1 MSYIIQD
8 SIKELKLHNAKKR
21 EDHIEKLLDYYNGND
36 TANYISK
43 MFSAAA
49 FSEIPPVET
58 NITRKFINKMSR
70 IYTIGANRN
79 VGDKYDDLTI
89 LKATRMK
96 HIERMTRLC
105 GTIATR
111 VVWNE
116 GETPYYDYRPIYFF
130 HVFFDNDPF
139 VPTAI
144 TYPMLQPV
152 EDSSQ
157 VQKLMYAYWD
167 AERYIHMDEDGAVIE
182 EIPHTYGVLP
192 FVFTHRENQT
202 DSFYVEG
209 ANDIINANEHVNI
222 AMTEMQ
228 LGLRF
233 QMFGQPVMIGAE
245 MGNKQR
251 TGSDVTLELPEGSTY
266 DIVAPQGNVQ
276 NVIENIKFLVELV
289 AQNNH
294 LWVQWSEQGGE
305 VPSGISL
312 MIKDMERTEDYQD
325 DLALWKMYEEEL
337 YEVER
342 RIASSFGVS
351 LPNDLGLD
359 FKEPEYPKTV
369 QDQILWDKHRLE
381 MNLIDEVGLLME
393 YNQDL
398 TTEQAELTIASNKQR
413 NEKLSIFARARQA
426 AQETVPVRPGIA
438 GQNNGLSR

>member
-1 MSYIIQD
+1 MMDLLQE
-8 SIKELKLHNAKKR
+8 SIRQLKLHNAKKR
-21 EDHIEKLLDYYNGND
+21 ENHVEKLLDYYNGNN
-36 TANYISK
+36 TSHYISR
-43 MFSAAA
+43 MFSSAV
-49 FSEIPPVET
+49 FNEIPIVES

-79 VGDKYDDLTI
+79 AGDQYDILT
-89 LKATRMK
+89 KMKSARMK
-96 HIERMTRLC
+96 HIERMTRLV

-111 VVWNE
+111 VVWSE
-116 GETPYYDYRPIYFF
+116 GDTPYFDYRPIYFF
-130 HVFFDNDPF
+130 HVFFHDDPF
-139 VPTAI
+139 VPSAI
-144 TYPMLQPV
+144 SYPILQPV

-157 VQKLMYAYWD
+157 VEKLQYAYWD
-167 AERYIHMDEDGAVIE
+167 AEKYVQMDEDGNVLN

-209 ANDIINANEHVNI
+209 ANDIINANEHINI
-222 AMTEMQ
+222 GMTEMQ

-233 QMFGQPVMIGAE
+233 QMFGQPVMTGAE
-245 MGNKQR
+245 MGNNQR

-266 DIVAPQGNVQ
+266 EIVAPQGNVTG
-276 NVIENIKFLVELV
+276 VIENIKFLVELV

-312 MIKDMERTEDYQD
+312 MIKDLERTEDYQD
-325 DLALWKMYEEEL
+325 DLALWKMYEEDF
-337 YEVER
+337 YRVER
-342 RIASSFGVS
+342 QIASSFGVS
-351 LPNDLGLD
+351 LPADLGLD

-393 YNQDL
+393 YNNDL
-398 TTEQAELTIASNKQR
+398 TLEQAELSIASNKQR
-413 NEKLSIFARARQA
+413 NEKLSIFEKARQV
-426 AQETVPVRPGIA
+426 AQRTSEV
-438 GQNNGLSR
+438 

>member
-1 MSYIIQD
+1 MIDLIQE
-8 SIKELKLHNAKKR
+8 SIKNLKLINAKKR
-21 EDHIEKLLDYYNGND
+21 ERHVEKLLDYYNGNN
-36 TANYISK
+36 TAHYISR
-43 MFSAAA
+43 MFSSAV
-49 FSEIPPVET
+49 FNEIPLVET

-79 VGDKYDDLTI
+79 AGDRYDQLTT
-89 LKATRMK
+89 LKSARMK
-96 HIERMTRLC
+96 HVERMTRLC
-105 GTIATR
+105 GTLATR

-116 GETPYYDYRPIYFF
+116 GEAPYFDYRPVYFF
-130 HVFFDNDPF
+130 HVFFNDDPF
-139 VPTAI
+139 VPSAI
-144 TYPMLQPV
+144 SYPLLQPV
-152 EDSSQ
+152 EDSSRVEKMQ
-157 VQKLMYAYWD
+157 YAYWD
-167 AERYIHMDEDGAVIE
+167 DKKYVHMDEDGAILN
-182 EIPHTYGVLP
+182 EIPHSYGVLP

-209 ANDIINANEHVNI
+209 ANDIISANEHINI

-233 QMFGQPVMIGAE
+233 QMFGQPVMTGAE

-266 DIVAPQGNVQ
+266 QIVAPQGNVEG
-276 NVIENIKFLVELV
+276 VIENVKFLVELV

-312 MIKDMERTEDYQD
+312 MIKDLERTEDYQD
-325 DLALWKMYEEEL
+325 DLALWKMYEEEF
-337 YEVER
+337 YRVER
-342 RIASSFGVS
+342 QIASSFGVS

-381 MNLIDEVGLLME
+381 LNLIDETGLLLE
-393 YNQDL
+393 YNNDL
-398 TTEQAELTIASNKQR
+398 SQEQAELIIASNKQR
-413 NEKLSIFARARQA
+413 NQKLSIFEKAREA
-426 AQETVPVRPGIA
+426 AQRTP
-438 GQNNGLSR
+438 QL

>member
-1 MSYIIQD
+1 MIDLIQE
-8 SIKELKLHNAKKR
+8 SIKELKLHTAKRR

-36 TANYISK
+36 TANYIAK

-49 FSEIPPVET
+49 FSEIPPVEA
-58 NITRKFINKMSR
+58 NITRRFINKMSR

-79 VGDKYDDLTI
+79 VNDRYTDLTI
-89 LKATRMK
+89 MKAARMK

-116 GETPYYDYRPIYFF
+116 AESPYFDYRPIYFF
-130 HVFFDNDPF
+130 HVFFNDDPF
-139 VPTAI
+139 VPSAI
-144 TYPMLQPV
+144 TYPLLQPV
-152 EDSSQ
+152 EDSSK
-157 VQKLMYAYWD
+157 VEKLQYAYWD
-167 AERYIHMDEDGAVIE
+167 AEKYVHMDEDMTILN
-182 EIPHTYGVLP
+182 EIPHNYGVLP

-209 ANDIINANEHVNI
+209 ANDIISANEHVNI

-233 QMFGQPVMIGAE
+233 QMFGQPVMVGAE

-266 DIVAPQGNVQ
+266 DIVAPQGNVEG
-276 NVIENIKFLVELV
+276 VIENIKFLVELA

-312 MIKDMERTEDYQD
+312 MIKDLERTEDYQD
-325 DLALWKMYEEEL
+325 DLALWKMYEEDI
-337 YEVER
+337 YEIEK
-342 RIASSFGVS
+342 RIASSFNIS
-351 LPNDLGLD
+351 LPDSVGID

-381 MNLIDEVGLLME
+381 LNLIDETGLLME
-393 YNQDL
+393 YNNDL
-398 TTEQAELTIASNKQR
+398 TQEQAELTIASNKQR
-413 NEKLSIFARARQA
+413 NEKLSIFEKARQV
-426 AQETVPVRPGIA
+426 AQETPG
-438 GQNNGLSR
+438 L

>member
-1 MSYIIQD
+1 MNIITEA
-8 SIKELKLHNAKKR
+8 IKELKLQNAKGRSK
-21 EDHIEKLLDYYNGND
+21 HIERLLDYYNGNN
-36 TANYISK
+36 TKQYIDA
-43 MFSAAA
+43 MFSAEA
-49 FSEIPPVET
+49 FSEIPPVEA

-70 IYTIGANRN
+70 IYTIGATRN
-79 VGDKYDDLTI
+79 VNEKYDILTA
-89 LKATRMK
+89 LKGARMK

-116 GETPYYDYRPIYFF
+116 GESPYYDYRPIYFF
-130 HVFFDNDPF
+130 HVFFDDDPF
-139 VPTAI
+139 VPSAI
-144 TYPMLQPV
+144 TYPIIQPV
-152 EDSSQ
+152 EDSS
-157 VQKLMYAYWD
+157 KAEELTYAYWD
-167 AERYIHMDEDGAVIE
+167 NERYMLTN
-182 EIPHTYGVLP
+182 EIGNTIIDTPHNYGILP

-209 ANDIINANEHVNI
+209 ANDIINANEHINI

-233 QMFGQPVMIGAE
+233 QMFGQPVMVGAE
-245 MGNKQR
+245 MGNRQR

-266 DIVAPQGNVQ
+266 DIVAPQGNVAV
-276 NVIENIKFLVELV
+276 VIENVKFLVELV

-312 MIKDMERTEDYQD
+312 MIKDLERTEDYQD
-325 DLALWKMYEEEL
+325 DLALWKMYEEDF
-337 YEVER
+337 YKVER
-342 RIASSFGVS
+342 QIASSFGTS
-351 LPNDLGLD
+351 LPAELGLD

-393 YNQDL
+393 YNNDL
-398 TTEQAELTIASNKQR
+398 NLEQAELTIASNKQR
-413 NEKLSIFARARQA
+413 NEKLSIFEKARQV
-426 AQETVPVRPGIA
+426 AQRTTEV
-438 GQNNGLSR
+438 

>member
-1 MSYIIQD
+1 MDLIQE
-8 SIKELKLHNAKKR
+8 SIKELKLHNAKRR

-43 MFSAAA
+43 MFSGSA

-70 IYTIGANRN
+70 IYTIGATRN
-79 VGDKYDDLTI
+79 VNDKYDELTG
-89 LKATRMK
+89 LKNARMK

-105 GTIATR
+105 GTVATR
-111 VVWNE
+111 VVMVDSD
-116 GETPYYDYRPIYFF
+116 TPYFDYRPVYFF
-130 HVFFDNDPF
+130 HAGFGDDPF
-139 VPTAI
+139 VPKSI
-144 TYPMLQPV
+144 SYPVLQPV
-152 EDSSQ
+152 EDTSK
-157 VQKLMYAYWD
+157 VEKLQYAYWD
-167 AERYIHMDEDGAVIE
+167 KEKYILMDEDGFVLD
-182 EIPHTYGVLP
+182 EIPHNYGVLP
-192 FVFTHRENQT
+192 FIFTHRENQT

-209 ANDIINANEHVNI
+209 ANDIVNANEHVNI

-233 QMFGQPVMIGAE
+233 QMFGQPVMTGAE

-266 DIVAPQGNVQ
+266 EIVAPQGNVEG
-276 NVIENIKFLVELV
+276 VIENVKFLVELV

-312 MIKDMERTEDYQD
+312 MIKDLERTEDYQD
-325 DLALWKMYEEEL
+325 DLELWRMYEDDL
-337 YEVER
+337 YIVER
-342 RIASSFGVS
+342 QIAASFGVS
-351 LPNDLGLD
+351 LPKDLGLD

-381 MNLIDEVGLLME
+381 LNLVNETELLME
-393 YNQDL
+393 YNNDL
-398 TTEQAELTIASNKQR
+398 TQEQAELTIASNKQR
-413 NEKLSIFARARQA
+413 NQKLSIFEKARQA
-426 AQETVPVRPGIA
+426 AQRTAEV
-438 GQNNGLSR
+438 

>member
-1 MSYIIQD
+1 MMDLIKE
-8 SIKELKLHNAKKR
+8 SIKELKLNNAKQR
-21 EDHIEKLLDYYNGND
+21 EDHIEKLLDYYNGNN
-36 TANYISK
+36 TSAYIQN
-43 MFSAAA
+43 MFSGQA
-49 FSEIPPVET
+49 FREIPPVET

-70 IYTIGANRN
+70 VYTVGANRN
-79 VGDKYDDLTI
+79 VNDRYDELTI

-111 VVWNE
+111 VVWSE
-116 GETPYYDYRPIYFF
+116 GETPYFDYRPVYFF
-130 HVFFDNDPF
+130 HVFFGDDPF

-152 EDSSQ
+152 EDSSR
-157 VQKLMYAYWD
+157 VEKLHYAYWD
-167 AERYIHMDEDGAVIE
+167 AEKYVHMDEDGAVLN
-182 EIPHTYGVLP
+182 EIPHSYGVLP

-209 ANDIINANEHVNI
+209 ANDIVNANEHINI

-266 DIVAPQGNVQ
+266 DIVAPHGNVEA
-276 NVIENIKFLVELV
+276 VIENVKFLCELV

-294 LWVQWSEQGGE
+294 LFVQWADQGGE

-312 MIKDMERTEDYQD
+312 MIKDLERTEDYQD
-325 DLALWKMYEEEL
+325 DLALWKLYEEDL
-337 YEVER
+337 YRVER
-342 RIASSFGVS
+342 QIAKSFGVN
-351 LPNDLGLD
+351 LPSQLGLD

-381 MNLIDEVGLLME
+381 LNLIDEVGLLLE
-393 YNQDL
+393 YNNDL
-398 TTEQAELTIASNKQR
+398 TPEQAELTIASNKQR
-413 NEKLSIFARARQA
+413 NQKLSIFEKAREA
-426 AQETVPVRPGIA
+426 AQRTPE
-438 GQNNGLSR
+438 L

>member
-1 MSYIIQD
+1 MIDLIQD

-43 MFSAAA
+43 MFAGSA

-70 IYTIGANRN
+70 IYTIGAIRN
-79 VGDKYDDLTI
+79 VNDKYDELTI
-89 LKATRMK
+89 LKNARMK

-111 VVWNE
+111 VVMVD
-116 GETPYYDYRPIYFF
+116 GDMPYFDYRPIYFF
-130 HVFFDNDPF
+130 HVGFEDDPF
-139 VPTAI
+139 TPKSI
-144 TYPMLQPV
+144 SYPVLQPV
-152 EDSSQ
+152 EDTSK
-157 VQKLMYAYWD
+157 VQKLQYAYWD
-167 AERYIHMDEDGAVIE
+167 KERYLLMDEDGIILD
-182 EIPHTYGVLP
+182 EIPHNYGVLP
-192 FVFTHRENQT
+192 FIFTHRENQT

-209 ANDIINANEHVNI
+209 ANDIVNANEHINI

-233 QMFGQPVMIGAE
+233 QMFGQPVMTGAE

-266 DIVAPQGNVQ
+266 EIVAPQGNVEG
-276 NVIENIKFLVELV
+276 VIENVKFLVELV

-312 MIKDMERTEDYQD
+312 MIKDLERSEDYQD
-325 DLALWKMYEEEL
+325 DLELWRMYEYEL
-337 YEVER
+337 YRVER
-342 RIASSFGVS
+342 QVAASLGVS
-351 LPNDLGLD
+351 LPGDLGLD

-381 MNLIDEVGLLME
+381 LNLINEIGLLIE
-393 YNQDL
+393 YNNDL
-398 TTEQAELTIASNKQR
+398 TQEQAELTIASNKQR
-413 NEKLSIFARARQA
+413 NQKLSIFEKARQA
-426 AQETVPVRPGIA
+426 AQRTAEV
-438 GQNNGLSR
+438 

>member
-1 MSYIIQD
+1 MDLIQE

-36 TANYISK
+36 TANYISR
-43 MFSAAA
+43 MFAGSA

-70 IYTIGANRN
+70 IYTIGAIRN
-79 VGDKYDDLTI
+79 VNDRYTALTT
-89 LKATRMK
+89 LKSARMK

-116 GETPYYDYRPIYFF
+116 GTKAPSFDYRPVYFF
-130 HVFFDNDPF
+130 HVFFGDDPF
-139 VPTAI
+139 VPIAI
-144 TYPMLQPV
+144 SYPMLQPV
-152 EDSSQ
+152 EDSSK
-157 VQKLMYAYWD
+157 VEKLQYAYWD
-167 AERYIHMDEDGAVIE
+167 AEKYVHMDEDGNVLN
-182 EIPHTYGVLP
+182 EIPHNYGVLP

-209 ANDIINANEHVNI
+209 ANDIVNANEHVNI

-233 QMFGQPVMIGAE
+233 QMFGQPVMTGAE

-251 TGSDVTLELPEGSTY
+251 TGSDVTLELPEGATY
-266 DIVAPQGNVQ
+266 DIVAPQGNVEG
-276 NVIENIKFLVELV
+276 VIENVKFLVELV

-312 MIKDMERTEDYQD
+312 MIKDLERTEDYQD
-325 DLALWKMYEEEL
+325 DLALWKMYEEDF
-337 YEVER
+337 YTVER
-342 RIASSFGVS
+342 QIASTFGVS
-351 LPNDLGLD
+351 LPEEMGLD

-381 MNLIDEVGLLME
+381 LNLIDEVGLLLE
-393 YNQDL
+393 YNNDL
-398 TTEQAELTIASNKQR
+398 NREQAELTIASNKQR
-413 NEKLSIFARARQA
+413 NQKLSIFEKAREA
-426 AQETVPVRPGIA
+426 AQRTTE
-438 GQNNGLSR
+438 L

>member
-1 MSYIIQD
+1 MVDLIQE
-8 SIKELKLHNAKKR
+8 SIKELKLYNSKKR
-21 EDHIEKLLDYYNGND
+21 EKHIERLLDYYNGNN
-36 TANYISK
+36 TASYISK
-43 MFSAAA
+43 MFSPAV
-49 FSEIPPVET
+49 FNEIPIVET
-58 NITRKFINKMSR
+58 NITRKLINKMSR

-79 VGDKYDDLTI
+79 VSDKYNDLTI
-89 LKATRMK
+89 MKSARMK

-116 GETPYYDYRPIYFF
+116 GDNSPYYDYRPIYFF
-130 HVFFDNDPF
+130 HVFFNDDPF
-139 VPTAI
+139 VPSAI
-144 TYPMLQPV
+144 TYPILQPI
-152 EDSSQ
+152 EDSSKI
-157 VQKLMYAYWD
+157 QKLHYAYWD
-167 AERYIHMDEDGAVIE
+167 NKKYMSMDEDGNILA
-182 EIPHTYGVLP
+182 EIPHSYGVLP

-209 ANDIINANEHVNI
+209 ANDIINANEHINI

-233 QMFGQPVMIGAE
+233 QMFGQPVMTGAE
-245 MGNKQR
+245 MGNNQR

-266 DIVAPQGNVQ
+266 QIVAPQGNVEG
-276 NVIENIKFLVELV
+276 VIENVKFLVELV

-312 MIKDMERTEDYQD
+312 MIKDLERTEDYQD
-325 DLALWKMYEEEL
+325 DLALWKMYEDDF

-342 RIASSFGVS
+342 KIASSFGVT

-381 MNLIDEVGLLME
+381 LNLIDETGLLLE
-393 YNQDL
+393 YNNDL
-398 TTEQAELTIASNKQR
+398 SQEQAELTIASNKQR
-413 NEKLSIFARARQA
+413 NQKLSIFEKAREA
-426 AQETVPVRPGIA
+426 AQRTP
-438 GQNNGLSR
+438 QL

>member
-1 MSYIIQD
+1 MNIIEE
-8 SIKELKLHNAKKR
+8 SIKGQKLLNAKKR
-21 EDHIEKLLDYYNGND
+21 GKHIEKLLDYYNGNN
-36 TANYISK
+36 TKQYIEQ
-43 MFSAAA
+43 MFSASA
-49 FSEIPPVET
+49 FSEIPPVES

-79 VGDKYDDLTI
+79 VGDKYNELTI
-89 LKATRMK
+89 MKSARMK
-96 HIERMTRLC
+96 HVERMTRLC

-116 GETPYYDYRPIYFF
+116 GDNSPYYDYRPVYFF
-130 HVFFDNDPF
+130 HVFFNDDPF

-144 TYPMLQPV
+144 TYPIIQPV
-152 EDSSQ
+152 EDSS
-157 VQKLMYAYWD
+157 KAEELTYAYWD
-167 AERYIHMDEDGAVIE
+167 DKKYMVTNEDGKTILE
-182 EIPHTYGVLP
+182 TSHGYGILP

-245 MGNKQR
+245 MGNRQR

-266 DIVAPQGNVQ
+266 DIVAPQGSVEG
-276 NVIENIKFLVELV
+276 VIENIKFLVELV

-305 VPSGISL
+305 VPSGVSM
-312 MIKDMERTEDYQD
+312 MIKDLERTEDYQD
-325 DLALWKMYEEEL
+325 DLALWKMYEEDF
-337 YEVER
+337 YRVER
-342 RIASSFGVS
+342 QIASSFGVS

-381 MNLIDEVGLLME
+381 LNLIDETGLLLE
-393 YNQDL
+393 YNNDL
-398 TTEQAELTIASNKQR
+398 SQEQAELTIASNKQR
-413 NEKLSIFARARQA
+413 NQKLSIFEKAREA
-426 AQETVPVRPGIA
+426 AQRTPS
-438 GQNNGLSR
+438 L

>member
-1 MSYIIQD
+1 MIDQVQE
-8 SIKELKLHNAKKR
+8 SIKELKLQNAKKR
-21 EDHIEKLLDYYNGND
+21 EDHLEKLLDYYNGNN
-36 TANYISK
+36 TANYIAK
-43 MFSAAA
+43 MFSGQV
-49 FSEIPPVET
+49 FREIPPVET

-79 VGDKYDDLTI
+79 AGNKYDSLAK
-89 LKATRMK
+89 LKSTRMK

-111 VVWNE
+111 IIWYE
-116 GETPYYDYRPIYFF
+116 GEGSPYYDYRPVYFF
-130 HVFFDNDPF
+130 HVFFDDDPF
-139 VPTAI
+139 VPSAI
-144 TYPMLQPV
+144 TYPLLQPV
-152 EDSSQ
+152 EDSSR
-157 VQKLMYAYWD
+157 VEKLTYAYWD
-167 AERYIHMDEDGAVIE
+167 AEKYMLMDEDGGVIDE
-182 EIPHTYGVLP
+182 MPHNYGTLP

-209 ANDIINANEHVNI
+209 ANDIMNANEHINI

-233 QMFGQPVMIGAE
+233 QMFGQPVMTGAE

-266 DIVAPQGNVQ
+266 QIVAPQGNVEG
-276 NVIENIKFLVELV
+276 VIENVKFLVELV

-312 MIKDMERTEDYQD
+312 MIKDLERTEDYQD
-325 DLALWKMYEEEL
+325 DLALWKMYEEDL
-337 YEVER
+337 FRVER
-342 RIASSFGVS
+342 QIASSFGVS
-351 LPNDLGLD
+351 LPEKLGLD

-381 MNLIDEVGLLME
+381 LNLIDETQLLLE
-393 YNQDL
+393 YNKDL
-398 TTEQAELTIASNKQR
+398 TQEQAELTIASNKQR
-413 NEKLSIFARARQA
+413 NQKLSIFEKAREA
-426 AQETVPVRPGIA
+426 AQRTPS
-438 GQNNGLSR
+438 L

>member
-1 MSYIIQD
+1 MIDLVQE

-36 TANYISK
+36 TANYIAK
-43 MFSAAA
+43 MFSASA
-49 FSEIPPVET
+49 FSEIPPVES

-79 VGDKYDDLTI
+79 VSDKYDSLTA
-89 LKATRMK
+89 LKPARMK

-111 VVWNE
+111 VVWSE
-116 GETPYYDYRPIYFF
+116 GETPYFDYRPVYFF
-130 HVFFDNDPF
+130 HVFFNDDPF
-139 VPTAI
+139 VPSAI
-144 TYPMLQPV
+144 SYPILQPV
-152 EDSSQ
+152 EDSSK
-157 VQKLMYAYWD
+157 VEKLQYAYWD
-167 AERYIHMDEDGAVIE
+167 DKKYVHMDEDGNVMA
-182 EIPHTYGVLP
+182 EIPHNYGVLP
-192 FVFTHRENQT
+192 FVFTHRESQT

-209 ANDIINANEHVNI
+209 ANDLINANEHVNI

-233 QMFGQPVMIGAE
+233 QMFGQPVMTGAE
-245 MGNKQR
+245 MGNRQR

-266 DIVAPQGNVQ
+266 QIVAPQGNV
-276 NVIENIKFLVELV
+276 NEVIENIKFLVELV

-312 MIKDMERTEDYQD
+312 KIKDLERTEDYQD
-325 DLALWKMYEEEL
+325 DLALWKMYEEDI
-337 YEVER
+337 YAVEKQ
-342 RIASSFGVS
+342 IASSFNVS
-351 LPNDLGLD
+351 LPSDLNLD

-381 MNLIDEVGLLME
+381 LNLITETELLLE
-393 YNQDL
+393 YNNDL
-398 TTEQAELTIASNKQR
+398 TQEQAELIIASNKQR
-413 NEKLSIFARARQA
+413 NQKLSIFERAREA
-426 AQETVPVRPGIA
+426 AQRTPSI
-438 GQNNGLSR
+438 

>member
-1 MSYIIQD
+1 MNII
-8 SIKELKLHNAKKR
+8 SETIKNLKLHNAKSR
-21 EDHIEKLLDYYNGND
+21 ENHIEKLLDYYNGND
-36 TANYISK
+36 TANYIKK
-43 MFSAAA
+43 MFSGAA

-70 IYTIGANRN
+70 IYTIGATRN
-79 VGDKYDDLTI
+79 AGDKYSELTTI
-89 LKATRMK
+89 KDARMK

-116 GETPYYDYRPIYFF
+116 SDSPSFDYRPIYFF
-130 HVFFDNDPF
+130 HVFFGDDPF
-139 VPTAI
+139 VPTALS
-144 TYPMLQPV
+144 YPILQPV
-152 EDSSQ
+152 EDSSK
-157 VQKLMYAYWD
+157 VEKLTYAYWD
-167 AERYIHMDEDGAVIE
+167 AERYISMYEDETIIA
-182 EIPHTYGVLP
+182 EIPHNYGVLP

-202 DSFYVEG
+202 DRFYVEG

-233 QMFGQPVMIGAE
+233 QMFGQPVMVGAE

-251 TGSDVTLELPEGSTY
+251 TGSDVTLELPEGSIY
-266 DIVAPQGNVQ
+266 DIVAPQGNVA

-312 MIKDMERTEDYQD
+312 MIKDLERTEDYLD
-325 DLALWKMYEEEL
+325 DLALWRMYEEDL
-337 YEVER
+337 YGVER
-342 RIASSFGVS
+342 KIAKSFGVS
-351 LPNDLGLD
+351 LPDDLGLD

-381 MNLIDEVGLLME
+381 MNLINEVGLLME
-393 YNQDL
+393 YNNDL
-398 TTEQAELTIASNKQR
+398 TLEQAELSIAGNKQR
-413 NEKLSIFARARQA
+413 NEKLSIFEKARQVS
-426 AQETVPVRPGIA
+426 QRTNEV
-438 GQNNGLSR
+438 

>member
-1 MSYIIQD
+1 MNIITE
-8 SIKELKLHNAKKR
+8 SIKELKLQNAKKR
-21 EDHIEKLLDYYNGND
+21 SKHIEKLLDYYNGND
-36 TANYISK
+36 TKQYIDH
-43 MFSAAA
+43 MFSGDA
-49 FSEIPPVET
+49 FREIPPVET

-79 VGDKYDDLTI
+79 VSSKYDDLTT
-89 LKATRMK
+89 LKGARMK

-116 GETPYYDYRPIYFF
+116 GETPYFDYRPVYFF
-130 HVFFDNDPF
+130 HVFFDDDPF
-139 VPTAI
+139 VPSAI
-144 TYPMLQPV
+144 SYPILQPV
-152 EDSSQ
+152 RDSSMAEE
-157 VQKLMYAYWD
+157 LTYAYWD
-167 AERYIHMDEDGAVIE
+167 AEKYMLTEENGKVITE
-182 EIPHTYGVLP
+182 KPHNYGVLP

-202 DSFYVEG
+202 DDFYVEG
-209 ANDIINANEHVNI
+209 ANDIINANEHMNI

-233 QMFGQPVMIGAE
+233 QMFGQPVMTGAE

-266 DIVAPQGNVQ
+266 QIVAPQGNVEG
-276 NVIENIKFLVELV
+276 VIENVKFLVELV

-312 MIKDMERTEDYQD
+312 MIKDLERTEDYQD
-325 DLALWKMYEEEL
+325 DLALWKMYEEDL
-337 YEVER
+337 YQVER
-342 RIASSFGVS
+342 QIASSFGVS
-351 LPNDLGLD
+351 LPSDLGLD

-381 MNLIDEVGLLME
+381 LNLIDETQLLLE
-393 YNQDL
+393 YNNDL
-398 TTEQAELTIASNKQR
+398 TQEQAELIIASNKQR
-413 NEKLSIFARARQA
+413 NQKLSIFEKAREA
-426 AQETVPVRPGIA
+426 AQRTPSI
-438 GQNNGLSR
+438 

>member
-1 MSYIIQD
+1 MNYIIQE
-8 SIKELKLHNAKKR
+8 SIKELKLYNAKKR
-21 EDHIEKLLDYYNGND
+21 EKHIEKLLDYYNGNN
-36 TANYISK
+36 TTHYISK
-43 MFSAAA
+43 MFSAAV
-49 FSEIPPVET
+49 FNEIPLTEV
-58 NITRKFINKMSR
+58 NITRRFINKMSR

-79 VGDKYDDLTI
+79 VGERYDDLTI
-89 LKATRMK
+89 LKPARMK
-96 HIERMTRLC
+96 HVERMTRLV
-105 GTIATR
+105 GTLATR

-116 GETPYYDYRPIYFF
+116 GDSPYFDYRPVYFF
-130 HVFFDNDPF
+130 HVFFDDDPF

-144 TYPMLQPV
+144 TYPILQPV
-152 EDSSQ
+152 EDSSKIE
-157 VQKLMYAYWD
+157 KLQYAYWD
-167 AERYIHMDEDGAVIE
+167 AEKYVHMDEDGDIMA

-233 QMFGQPVMIGAE
+233 QMFGQPVMTGAE
-245 MGNKQR
+245 MGNNQR

-266 DIVAPQGNVQ
+266 DIVAPAGNVAG
-276 NVIENIKFLVELV
+276 VIENIKFLVELV

-294 LWVQWSEQGGE
+294 LWVHWSEQGGE

-312 MIKDMERTEDYQD
+312 MIKDLERTEDYQD
-325 DLALWKMYEEEL
+325 DLALWNMYEEDI
-337 YEVER
+337 YRVER
-342 RIASSFGVS
+342 KIASSFGVS
-351 LPNDLGLD
+351 LPDDLGLD

-398 TTEQAELTIASNKQR
+398 TLEQAELTIASNKQR
-413 NEKLSIFARARQA
+413 NEKLSIFEKARQA
-426 AQETVPVRPGIA
+426 AERTAPVQAGIA
-438 GQNNGLSR
+438 GQNNGLPR

>member
-1 MSYIIQD
+1 MNIIEE
-8 SIKELKLHNAKKR
+8 SIKGQKLLNAKKR
-21 EDHIEKLLDYYNGND
+21 GKHIEKLLDYYNGNN
-36 TANYISK
+36 TKQYIEQ
-43 MFSAAA
+43 MFSASA
-49 FSEIPPVET
+49 FSEIPPVES

-79 VGDKYDDLTI
+79 VSDKYDELTI
-89 LKATRMK
+89 MKSTRMK

-116 GETPYYDYRPIYFF
+116 GDNSPYYDYRPVYFF
-130 HVFFDNDPF
+130 HVFFNDDPF

-144 TYPMLQPV
+144 TYPIIQPV
-152 EDSSQ
+152 EDSS
-157 VQKLMYAYWD
+157 KAEELTYAYWD
-167 AERYIHMDEDGAVIE
+167 DKKYMVTNEDGKTILE
-182 EIPHTYGVLP
+182 TSHGYGILP

-245 MGNKQR
+245 MGNRQR

-266 DIVAPQGNVQ
+266 DIVAPQGSVEG
-276 NVIENIKFLVELV
+276 VIENIKFLVELV

-305 VPSGISL
+305 VPSGVSM
-312 MIKDMERTEDYQD
+312 MIKDLERTEDYQD
-325 DLALWKMYEEEL
+325 DLALWKMYEEDF
-337 YEVER
+337 YRVER
-342 RIASSFGVS
+342 QIASSFGVS

-381 MNLIDEVGLLME
+381 LNLIDETGLLLE
-393 YNQDL
+393 YNNDL
-398 TTEQAELTIASNKQR
+398 SQEQAELTIASNKQR
-413 NEKLSIFARARQA
+413 NQKLSIFEKAREA
-426 AQETVPVRPGIA
+426 AQRTP
-438 GQNNGLSR
+438 QL

>member
-1 MSYIIQD
+1 MTIITD

-36 TANYISK
+36 VANYISK

-49 FSEIPPVET
+49 FSEIPPVEA
-58 NITRKFINKMSR
+58 NITRRFINKMSR

-79 VGDKYDDLTI
+79 AGDKYNELTI
-89 LKATRMK
+89 LKSARMK
-96 HIERMTRLC
+96 HIERMTRLV

-116 GETPYYDYRPIYFF
+116 GDNSPHYDYRPLYFF
-130 HVFFDNDPF
+130 HVFFDDDPF

-144 TYPMLQPV
+144 TYPLLQPV
-152 EDSSQ
+152 EDSSK
-157 VQKLMYAYWD
+157 VGKLHYAYWD
-167 AERYIHMDEDGAVIE
+167 AERYISMDEDGNIIA
-182 EIPHTYGVLP
+182 EIPHNYGTLP

-233 QMFGQPVMIGAE
+233 QMFGQPVMVGAE
-245 MGNKQR
+245 MGNRQR
-251 TGSDVTLELPEGSTY
+251 TGSDVTLELPEGATY
-266 DIVAPQGNVQ
+266 DIVAPQGSVEG
-276 NVIENIKFLVELV
+276 VIEDIKFLVELV

-294 LWVQWSEQGGE
+294 LWITWAEQGGE
-305 VPSGISL
+305 VPSGVSM
-312 MIKDMERTEDYQD
+312 MIKDLERTEDYQD
-325 DLALWKMYEEEL
+325 DLALWKMYEEDF
-337 YEVER
+337 YRVEKQ
-342 RIASSFGVS
+342 IASSFGVS
-351 LPNDLGLD
+351 LPSELGLD

-381 MNLIDEVGLLME
+381 LNLIDETGLLLE
-393 YNQDL
+393 YNNDL
-398 TTEQAELTIASNKQR
+398 TQEQAELIIASNKQR
-413 NEKLSIFARARQA
+413 NQKLSIFEKAREA
-426 AQETVPVRPGIA
+426 AQRTPTI
-438 GQNNGLSR
+438 

>member
-1 MSYIIQD
+1 MMDLIQE

-21 EDHIEKLLDYYNGND
+21 EDHIEKLLDYYNGNN
-36 TANYISK
+36 TANYISR
-43 MFSAAA
+43 MFAGSA

-70 IYTIGANRN
+70 IYTIGAIRN
-79 VGDKYDDLTI
+79 VDDRYTALTT
-89 LKATRMK
+89 LKSARMK

-111 VVWNE
+111 VLWSE
-116 GETPYYDYRPIYFF
+116 GAEAPSFDYRPVYFF
-130 HVFFDNDPF
+130 HVFFGDDPF

-144 TYPMLQPV
+144 SYPMLQPV
-152 EDSSQ
+152 EDSSK
-157 VQKLMYAYWD
+157 VEKLEYAYWD
-167 AERYIHMDEDGAVIE
+167 AKKYVHMDEDGVILN
-182 EIPHTYGVLP
+182 EIPHEYGVLP

-209 ANDIINANEHVNI
+209 ANDIVNANEHVNI

-233 QMFGQPVMIGAE
+233 QMFGQPVMTGAE

-266 DIVAPQGNVQ
+266 EIVAPQGNVEG
-276 NVIENIKFLVELV
+276 VIENVKFLVELV

-294 LWVQWSEQGGE
+294 LWVQWAEQGGE
-305 VPSGISL
+305 VPSGISM
-312 MIKDMERTEDYQD
+312 MIKDLERTEDYQD
-325 DLALWKMYEEEL
+325 DLALWKMYEEDF
-337 YEVER
+337 YRVEKQ
-342 RIASSFGVS
+342 IASTFGVQ
-351 LPNDLGLD
+351 LPEKLGLD

-381 MNLIDEVGLLME
+381 LNLINEVDLLKE
-393 YNQDL
+393 YNNDL
-398 TTEQAELTIASNKQR
+398 TQEQAELIVASNKQR
-413 NEKLSIFARARQA
+413 NQKLSIFEKAREA
-426 AQETVPVRPGIA
+426 AQRTTE
-438 GQNNGLSR
+438 L

>member
-1 MSYIIQD
+1 MNIIAE
-8 SIKELKLHNAKKR
+8 SIRNLKLHNAKSR
-21 EDHIEKLLDYYNGND
+21 ENHIEKLLDYYNGND
-36 TANYISK
+36 TANYIKK
-43 MFSAAA
+43 MFSGAA

-70 IYTIGANRN
+70 IYTIGATRRA
-79 VGDKYDDLTI
+79 GDRYSDLTTI
-89 LKATRMK
+89 KDARMK

-116 GETPYYDYRPIYFF
+116 SESPYFDYRPIYFF
-130 HVFFDNDPF
+130 HVFFGDDPF
-139 VPTAI
+139 IPTALS
-144 TYPMLQPV
+144 YPILQPV
-152 EDSSQ
+152 EDSSK
-157 VQKLMYAYWD
+157 VEKLTYAYWD
-167 AERYIHMDEDGAVIE
+167 AERYISMDEDGTIIA
-182 EIPHTYGVLP
+182 EIPHNYGVLP

-233 QMFGQPVMIGAE
+233 QMFGQPVMVGAE

-251 TGSDVTLELPEGSTY
+251 TGSDVTLELPEGSSY
-266 DIVAPQGNVQ
+266 DIVAPQGNVVS
-276 NVIENIKFLVELV
+276 VIENIKFLVELV

-312 MIKDMERTEDYQD
+312 MIKDLERTEDYQD
-325 DLALWKMYEEEL
+325 DLALWRMYEEDL
-337 YEVER
+337 YGVER
-342 RIASSFGVS
+342 KIAKSFGVS
-351 LPNDLGLD
+351 LPDDLGLD

-381 MNLIDEVGLLME
+381 MNLINEVGLLME
-393 YNQDL
+393 YNNDL
-398 TTEQAELTIASNKQR
+398 TLEQAELSIAGNKQR
-413 NEKLSIFARARQA
+413 NEKLSIFEKARQVS
-426 AQETVPVRPGIA
+426 QRTNEV
-438 GQNNGLSR
+438 

>member
-1 MSYIIQD
+1 MNIIAE
-8 SIKELKLHNAKKR
+8 SIRNLKLHNAKSR
-21 EDHIEKLLDYYNGND
+21 ENHIEKLLDYYNGND
-36 TANYISK
+36 TANYIKK
-43 MFSAAA
+43 MFSGAA

-70 IYTIGANRN
+70 IYTIGATRRA
-79 VGDKYDDLTI
+79 GDRYSDLTTI
-89 LKATRMK
+89 KDARMK

-116 GETPYYDYRPIYFF
+116 SESPYFDYRPIYFF
-130 HVFFDNDPF
+130 HVFFGDDPF
-139 VPTAI
+139 IPTALS
-144 TYPMLQPV
+144 YPILQPV
-152 EDSSQ
+152 EDSSK
-157 VQKLMYAYWD
+157 VEKLTYAYWD
-167 AERYIHMDEDGAVIE
+167 AERYISMDEDGTIIA
-182 EIPHTYGVLP
+182 EIPHNYGVLP

-233 QMFGQPVMIGAE
+233 QMFGQPVMVGAE

-251 TGSDVTLELPEGSTY
+251 TGSDVTLELPEGSSY
-266 DIVAPQGNVQ
+266 DIVAPQGNVVS
-276 NVIENIKFLVELV
+276 VIENIKFLVELV

-305 VPSGISL
+305 VPYGISL
-312 MIKDMERTEDYQD
+312 MIKDLERTEDYLD
-325 DLALWKMYEEEL
+325 DLALWRMYEEDL
-337 YEVER
+337 YSVER
-342 RIASSFGVS
+342 KIAKSFGVS
-351 LPNDLGLD
+351 LPDDLGLD

-381 MNLIDEVGLLME
+381 MNLINEVGLLME
-393 YNQDL
+393 YNNDL
-398 TTEQAELTIASNKQR
+398 TLEQAELSIAGNKQR
-413 NEKLSIFARARQA
+413 NEKLSIFEKARQVS
-426 AQETVPVRPGIA
+426 QRTNEV
-438 GQNNGLSR
+438 

>member
-1 MSYIIQD
+1 MDLIQE
-8 SIKELKLHNAKKR
+8 SIKELKLHNAKRR

-43 MFSAAA
+43 MFSGSA

-70 IYTIGANRN
+70 IYTIGATRN
-79 VGDKYDDLTI
+79 VNDKYDELTG
-89 LKATRMK
+89 LKNARMK

-105 GTIATR
+105 GTVATR
-111 VVWNE
+111 VVMVDSD
-116 GETPYYDYRPIYFF
+116 TPYFDYRPVYFF
-130 HVFFDNDPF
+130 HAGFGDDPF
-139 VPTAI
+139 VPKSI
-144 TYPMLQPV
+144 SYPVLQPV
-152 EDSSQ
+152 EDTSK
-157 VQKLMYAYWD
+157 VEKLQYAYWD
-167 AERYIHMDEDGAVIE
+167 KEKYVLMDEDGVVLD
-182 EIPHTYGVLP
+182 EIPHNYGVLP
-192 FVFTHRENQT
+192 FIFTHRENQT

-209 ANDIINANEHVNI
+209 ANDIVNANEHVNI

-233 QMFGQPVMIGAE
+233 QMFGQPVMTGAE

-266 DIVAPQGNVQ
+266 EIVAPQGNVEG
-276 NVIENIKFLVELV
+276 VIENVKFLVELV

-312 MIKDMERTEDYQD
+312 MIKDLERTEDYQD
-325 DLALWKMYEEEL
+325 DLELWRMYEDDL
-337 YEVER
+337 YIVER
-342 RIASSFGVS
+342 QIAASFGVS
-351 LPNDLGLD
+351 LPKDLGLD

-381 MNLIDEVGLLME
+381 LNLVNETELLME
-393 YNQDL
+393 YNNDL
-398 TTEQAELTIASNKQR
+398 TQEQAELTIASNKQR
-413 NEKLSIFARARQA
+413 NQKLSIFEKARQA
-426 AQETVPVRPGIA
+426 AQRTAEV
-438 GQNNGLSR
+438 

>member
-1 MSYIIQD
+1 MIDLIQE

-21 EDHIEKLLDYYNGND
+21 EDHIEKLLDYYNGN
-36 TANYISK
+36 NISHYISK
-43 MFSAAA
+43 MFSAAV
-49 FSEIPPVET
+49 FNEIPLVEA
-58 NITRKFINKMSR
+58 NITRRFINKMSR

-79 VGDKYDDLTI
+79 VNDRYTDLTL
-89 LKATRMK
+89 LKSARMK

-116 GETPYYDYRPIYFF
+116 GDAPFFDYRPIYFF
-130 HVFFDNDPF
+130 HVFFHDDPF

-152 EDSSQ
+152 EDSSKIE
-157 VQKLMYAYWD
+157 KLQYAYWD
-167 AERYIHMDEDGAVIE
+167 AEKYVHMDEDGNIMA

-192 FVFTHRENQT
+192 FVFSHRENQT

-209 ANDIINANEHVNI
+209 ANDIISANEHVNI

-233 QMFGQPVMIGAE
+233 QMFGQPVMTGAE
-245 MGNKQR
+245 MGNNQR

-266 DIVAPQGNVQ
+266 DIVAPQGNVEG
-276 NVIENIKFLVELV
+276 VIENIKFLVELV

-312 MIKDMERTEDYQD
+312 MIKDLERTEDYQD
-325 DLALWKMYEEEL
+325 DLALWKMYEEDF
-337 YEVER
+337 YEIEK
-342 RIASSFGVS
+342 RIASSFNVS
-351 LPNDLGLD
+351 LPDKMGLD

-381 MNLIDEVGLLME
+381 LNLIDETGLLME
-393 YNQDL
+393 YNNDL
-398 TTEQAELTIASNKQR
+398 TQEQAELTIASNKQR
-413 NEKLSIFARARQA
+413 NEKLSIFEKARQV
-426 AQETVPVRPGIA
+426 AQETT
-438 GQNNGLSR
+438 GL